1 MRCKHLLLKKIEIY
15 GFKSFADR
23 VQLKFDK
30 GITAIVGPN
39 GSGKSNVADAVRW
52 VLGEQSAKS
61 LRGSKMEDIIFS
73 GTQVRKSLGFAEV
86 SLTLD
91 NSDGA
96 LPIDYTEVTITRRV
110 FRSGDSEYYI
120 NRSACRLKDIIELF
134 MDTGVGKEGYSI
146 IGQGRIDEILSTRSE
161 DRRYIFEEAAG
172 IVKYKSR
179 REEAEKKLE
188 RTRDNLTRVDDILSE
203 LEVQAG
209 PLEEQS
215 KVARVYLKLKEELKA
230 YEINQFIHQY
240 DRHTARIQ
248 ELKAQMESLE
258 EEIVLHRKVN
268 EGKEAEREKLQE
280 RLNALLTEA
289 EEIKK
294 ERYDCLNTAERL
306 KGSINVCRERIRQAE
321 RDMERLHEE
330 ILAESSEREKKEA
343 RIQSLSGDIRLK
355 EDQLASG
362 REKEKELA
370 EQLAI
375 IEAELS
381 RHQKE
386 IDATKGSIMDVLS
399 RISECN
405 SLLTRYRTI
414 QNTHTSRVEQLNR
427 LMQARSEELGGL
439 VASESEAQAEIDS
452 LKSRYDEQR
461 KRRSTMESEA
471 STMKQK
477 LSEMEAY
484 YQNDRQ
490 GLEGKR
496 SKLKLLEDMK
506 KGYEGFQKSVREVLL
521 ACQRNNDVAHKVYG
535 AVASLIRV
543 PKTYETAIE
552 TVLGASLQHIV
563 TETEE
568 DAKYLIEFLRRNN
581 YGRATFLPISSI
593 RGRSLSNA
601 EREVLK
607 MKGCLGIASQL
618 VDCDEKIKEIV
629 ENLLGRV
636 VVADDLDSAIAIARR
651 FSYSF
656 RIVTLV
662 GDVVNPGGSMTGGSS
677 AVRGISILSRN
688 REITE
693 LGEEISRLSSRLA
706 ADNEAITALNM
717 NYRELKQQ
725 LENID
730 KDLRELEISRA
741 TAVEKAGRLGLQ
753 RSQIEKELEALKGEG
768 EQITQ
773 SLEELT
779 ASIKESEE
787 RLAELE
793 SASSSISQSADEA
806 EANVRQLG
814 AQKEELNRQYTELR
828 VENASLDRE
837 IRSIRDEI
845 EKLGQECKRH
855 LENISSRESKIESGR
870 EEIEG
875 LNKTMADTVIEVEIA
890 EKKAESL
897 AVSLSEGDMKR
908 ASVDSG
914 IKELE
919 SGIKEIERTI
929 QDLIDRKYKVEVQSS
944 RYEVELENYQNNIW
958 DEYGLTYA
966 GALAYQDKTLTT
978 AQLGQQIQRVKS
990 EITALGEVNVNAIE
1004 DYKRL
1009 SERLSFLKEQKNDLI
1024 TAKENLQGIIKDITQ
1039 TMEEQF
1045 KKEFAIINGYFN
1057 ETFRQLFGGG
1067 SASLVLEDSND
1078 VLSCGID
1085 ITAQPPG
1092 KKLQSLSLLSGGERA
1107 LTAIAILFAILKH
1120 KPTPFCVLDEID
1132 AALDDSNVDQY
1143 SRFVREFARDTQFV
1157 IITHRKGTMEACDV
1171 LYGIAMEEKG
1181 VSKLI
1186 SVRFDQMVS

>member
-1 MRCKHLLLKKIEIY
+1 MLLKKIEIY

-23 VQLKFDK
+23 VQFKFDK

-73 GTQVRKSLGFAEV
+73 GTQIRKSLGFAEV

-96 LPIDYTEVTITRRV
+96 LPIEYTEVTITRRV
-110 FRSGDSEYYI
+110 FRSGESEYYI
-120 NRSACRLKDIIELF
+120 NRSACRLKDIVELF

-179 REEAEKKLE
+179 REEAEKKFE
-188 RTRDNLTRVDDILSE
+188 RTRENIIRVDDILSE
-203 LEVQAG
+203 LEFQAG

-215 KVARVYLKLKEELKA
+215 KVAKSYLRLKEELKT

-240 DRHTARIQ
+240 DRHTTRIA

-258 EEIVLHRKVN
+258 EEIALHREMN
-268 EGKEAEREKLQE
+268 DSKEAKRVELQG
-280 RLNALLTEA
+280 RLNGLLAEI

-306 KGSINVCRERIRQAE
+306 KGSINVCKERISQAE
-321 RDMERLHEE
+321 RDMERLREE
-330 ILAESSEREKKEA
+330 NCLENSEREQKDA
-343 RIQSLSGDIRLK
+343 RIESLGAALK
-355 EDQLASG
+355 QKENDLADG
-362 REKEKELA
+362 RESEREQA
-370 EQLAI
+370 EQLAS
-375 IEAELS
+375 IEAELG
-381 RHQKE
+381 RYQKN
-386 IDATKGSIMDVLS
+386 IDATKGSIIDMLN

-405 SLLTRYRTI
+405 NLLTRYRTI
-414 QNTHTSRVEQLNR
+414 QNTHISRLEQLKS
-427 LMQARSEELGGL
+427 LMQSKDDELG
-439 VASESEAQAEIDS
+439 S
-452 LKSRYDEQR
+452 LKAAEAEVQSEINSFVSQYDEQR
-461 KRRSTMESEA
+461 TNRSNLEA
-471 STMKQK
+471 EVSSMKQK

-484 YQNDRQ
+484 YLNDMQ
-490 GLEGKR
+490 HLEGSR
-496 SKLKLLEDMK
+496 SRLKLLEDMR

-521 ACQRNNDVAHKVYG
+521 ACQRNKEVAHKVYG

-552 TVLGASLQHIV
+552 TALGASLQHIV

-568 DAKYLIEFLRRNN
+568 DAKYLIEFLRKHN

-593 RGRSLSNA
+593 RGRSLSPS

-607 MKGCLGIASQL
+607 IEGCLGIASQL
-618 VDCDEKIKEIV
+618 VDCDGKVREII

-636 VVADDLDSAIAIARR
+636 VVVDNLDSAITIARR
-651 FSYSF
+651 FSYTF

-662 GDVVNPGGSMTGGSS
+662 GDVVNPGGSMTGGSR
-677 AVRGISILSRN
+677 VTRGISILSRN

-693 LGEEISRLSSRLA
+693 LSEEIALLSSKLK
-706 ADNEAITALNM
+706 ADNESIAANNVKYRQRKQLLENTEKAL
-717 NYRELKQQ
+717 RQ
-725 LENID
+725 LEIN
-730 KDLRELEISRA
+730 KA
-741 TAVEKAGRLGLQ
+741 TAIEKAERINMQ
-753 RSQIEKELEALKGEG
+753 RSQVEREIEAFKGE
-768 EQITQ
+768 EVQINQ

-787 RLAELE
+787 RLTELE
-793 SASSSISQSADEA
+793 SASSSISQSAEDA
-806 EANVRQLG
+806 EQMVRQLG
-814 AQKEELNRQYTELR
+814 VKREELNRQYTETR

-837 IRSIRDEI
+837 ITSIRDEI
-845 EKLGQECKRH
+845 EKLRQECKRH
-855 LENISSRESKIESGR
+855 LENISAKEAKIESIR
-870 EEIEG
+870 DDIER
-875 LNKTMADTVIEVEIA
+875 LNKSMADTVKEVEAA

-897 AVSLSEGDMKR
+897 SVSMSEGEQKR
-908 ASVDSG
+908 VEMDAE
-914 IKELE
+914 IKEQE
-919 SGIKEIERTI
+919 SEIKEIERII
-929 QDLIDRKYKVEVQSS
+929 QELIDRKYRIEVQSS
-944 RYEVELENYQNNIW
+944 RYEVELENFQNKIW
-958 DEYGLTYA
+958 EEYGLTYA
-966 GALAYQDKTLTT
+966 GALAYQDNALTA
-978 AQLGQQIQRVKS
+978 AQLGQQIQRIRR
-990 EITALGEVNVNAIE
+990 EIADLGEVNVNAIE

-1009 SERLSFLKEQKNDLI
+1009 SERLNFLQEQKEDLI
-1024 TAKENLQGIIKDITQ
+1024 TAKEDLQCIIKEITV

-1045 KKEFAIINGYFN
+1045 IKEFAIINDYFN

-1092 KKLQSLSLLSGGERA
+1092 KKLQSLSLLSGGEKA

-1132 AALDDSNVDQY
+1132 AALDDTNVEQY
-1143 SRFVREFARDTQFV
+1143 GRFIREFSKDTQFV

-1181 VSKLI
+1181 VSKLVSI
-1186 SVRFDQMVS
+1186 RFDQMVS